1 MTVSRLLSSSLFV
14 QLKKKTLE
22 VTVWDYDRSSSNDF
36 LGEVSVFR
44 MFELSNPLV
53 FALFRPLLS
62 SLMILSLGKA
72 LQILWSSVNSPSFV
86 WMARGDQCLI
96 RSDAACLPCPSS
108 LRC

>member
-62 SLMILSLGKA
+62 SLMILSFGKA
-72 LQILWSSVNSPSFV
+72 LQILWSSVNSPPFV

>member
-1 MTVSRLLSSSLFV
+1 MTISRFLSSSLFV

-36 LGEVSVFR
+36 LGEVCVFR

-53 FALFRPLLS
+53 FALFCPLLS
-62 SLMILSLGKA
+62 SLVILSFGKA

-86 WMARGDQCLI
+86 WVARGDQCLI
-96 RSDAACLPCPSS
+96 WSDVACLLCPLS